1 MTTLAP
7 QKRTSGTLANDTATF
22 PARRTRRDKT
32 SVLSQ
37 ESRHWIE
44 YVNMIIFEFA
54 DGYKLP
60 LKEAY
65 SYLKQYGG
73 IDFLNEFYDV
83 EHTENPYYTVRT
95 LLRVCRNHGGG
106 GL

>member
-1 MTTLAP
+1 MNTLAP
-7 QKRTSGTLANDTATF
+7 QKRTSGTPADDAATV
-22 PARRTRRDKT
+22 PDKRMRRDKT
-32 SVLSQ
+32 STLSK
-37 ESRHWIE
+37 ESRYWIE

-54 DGYKLP
+54 SSYKLP

-95 LLRVCRNHGGG
+95 LLKVCRNHGGVF
-106 GL
+106 

>member
-1 MTTLAP
+1 MATLAP
-7 QKRTSGTLANDTATF
+7 QKRTSGTLADDAITF
-22 PARRTRRDKT
+22 PDGGGTRRGKT
-32 SVLSQ
+32 SSLSQ
-37 ESRHWIE
+37 ERRHWIE

-54 DGYKLP
+54 GSYKLP

-95 LLRVCRNHGGG
+95 LLKVCRNHGGAF
-106 GL
+106 

>member
-1 MTTLAP
+1 MKVQALT
-7 QKRTSGTLANDTATF
+7 K
-22 PARRTRRDKT
+22 
-32 SVLSQ
+32 

-44 YVNMIIFEFA
+44 YMNMIIFEFA
-54 DGYKLP
+54 GSYKLP
-60 LKEAY
+60 VKEAY

-95 LLRVCRNHGGG
+95 LLNVCRNHGGTF
-106 GL
+106 